1 MSGNRSTDGVTV
13 NKVMTVITGSS
24 ISIVLAMVS
33 YVYISDRDLARAS
46 IQSIAS
52 NVQKISDSQIISYSR
67 QENTDARLLQVEN
80 RQNEFFDQART
91 YWLDPESRAN
101 RTRGSN

>member
-1 MSGNRSTDGVTV
+1 MSGNNMLDSITV
-13 NKVMTVITGSS
+13 NKVMAIITGSS
-24 ISIVLAMVS
+24 MSIAIALVS
-33 YVYISDRDLARAS
+33 YVYISDRESAKAS

-67 QENTDARLLQVEN
+67 QENTDARLLQVEA
-80 RQNEFFDQART
+80 RQNRFFEQART

-101 RTRGSN
+101 RSR